1 MSGLSIV
8 EPIEITDANLIS
20 SNVPETDY
28 PVWSPITTYALGAR
42 VILASTHRI
51 YESLQSGNL
60 NKSPATED
68 LTWWVAVRPTNKW
81 AVFDTSNSTK
91 TTVPSGQTKISY
103 EISGSFVNSVGILNI
118 TGATSATVTV
128 KNASG
133 AIVYSKTISLF
144 GITTSFDWWSWFFGE
159 RRAKSQVVLVDLP
172 VQINANIEIVLN
184 GDIDLSVGV
193 IVLGRLKSIGK
204 GVLSGARVGI
214 QDYSRKERND
224 FGDMIVVE
232 RAFAK
237 RANLQLV
244 IGANEVD
251 STIDFMSRIRA
262 KPCLYIGGTYESLVI
277 FGFYK
282 SFENLIQYVSHSE
295 FSLELEGLT

>member
-8 EPIEITDANLIS
+8 EPIQITDANLIS
-20 SNVPETDY
+20 SNVPENDF
-28 PVWSPITTYALGAR
+28 PAWSSAVTYARGDR
-42 VILASTHRI
+42 VILTSTHTI
-51 YESLQSGNL
+51 YESLQAGNL
-60 NKSPATED
+60 NKFPTTEA
-68 LTWWVAVRPTNKW
+68 TWWVAVRPTNKW

-91 TTVPSGQTKISY
+91 TLVPSGQTKISY
-103 EISGSFVNSVGILNI
+103 EIRASFVNSVGILNI
-118 TGATSATVTV
+118 TGATSSTVTV

-144 GITTSFDWWSWFFGE
+144 GVTASSDWWSWFFGE
-159 RRAKSQVVLVDLP
+159 RSAKSQVVLVDLP
-172 VQINANIEIVLN
+172 VQINATIEIVLN

-193 IVLGRLKSIGK
+193 IVLGRLKNIGK
-204 GVLSGARVGI
+204 GVLSGPRVGI

-224 FGDMIVVE
+224 FGDMIVVA
-232 RAFAK
+232 RAFAR
-237 RANLQLV
+237 RANLQVV

-262 KPCLYIGGTYESLVI
+262 KPCLYIGGAYESLVI